1 MSERQKNLVISTLKE
16 YASPALI
23 GIVGMLMWRD
33 INEMRSDV
41 KLLLSDKANV
51 QARVIN
57 LEEQVKILQ
66 AFHMSRTNTSLST
79 VVYGKE
85 PESFVRLGT
94 DQTISSN

>member
-41 KLLLSDKANV
+41 KLLLADKANV
-51 QARVIN
+51 QARVIY
-57 LEEQVKILQ
+57 LEEQMRVLQ
-66 AFHMSRTNTSLST
+66 SFHLSRTPVSST
-79 VVYGKE
+79 TAIYGTE
-85 PESFVRLGT
+85 PKTFVRLETAQAITGY
-94 DQTISSN
+94 

>member
-23 GIVGMLMWRD
+23 GIAGMLMWRD

-57 LEEQVKILQ
+57 LEEQMKILQ
-66 AFHMSRTNTSLST
+66 SFHMSRTSTSPTT
-79 VVYGKE
+79 VAYGTE
-85 PESFVRLGT
+85 PKSFVRLET
-94 DQTISSN
+94 AETITGY